1 MTEEARRRTSVTP
14 GPDDPVQTPTPS
26 RTLLTGT
33 VVAVGRVERRDLERG
48 FVRGQPTV
56 ADYVYRPA
64 GTVRGVEAH
73 SSLGMK
79 GLLSL
84 LGDVREEPTGV
95 REGLGVGGR
104 YTTPEEG
111 LKVKVGFRWSHLD
124 DPQ

>member
-1 MTEEARRRTSVTP
+1 M
-14 GPDDPVQTPTPS
+14 
-26 RTLLTGT
+26 
-33 VVAVGRVERRDLERG
+33 
-48 FVRGQPTV
+48 
-56 ADYVYRPA
+56 
-64 GTVRGVEAH
+64 
-73 SSLGMK
+73 GMK